1 MDHLIHWV
9 KPMPIIPGQKT
20 APTIRG
26 SSTNHK
32 QEILGIY
39 EKVRTLKK
47 EVIEAYERPH
57 YCVIPLTQSQ
67 VLAVRL
73 ATPTGAS
80 LAWPELREDR
90 KPHIPPTEGGAP

>member
-1 MDHLIHWV
+1 
-9 KPMPIIPGQKT
+9 MPIIPGQKT